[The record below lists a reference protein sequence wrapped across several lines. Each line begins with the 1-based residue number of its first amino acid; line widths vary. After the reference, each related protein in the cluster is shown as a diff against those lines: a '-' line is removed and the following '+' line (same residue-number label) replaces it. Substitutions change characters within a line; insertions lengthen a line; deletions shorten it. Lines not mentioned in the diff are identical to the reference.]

1 MPYPTLLADAPGVVL
16 TGDFSASWPVLCV
29 LALVVLAWGEARV
42 HIASLR
48 EWKREATVEIASLKA
63 QVSSLE
69 VRDGRTAERLDHMA
83 KQLDGIGADV
93 KALLRRESAA

>member
-1 MPYPTLLADAPGVVL
+1 MFYPALLAQAPGVVL
-16 TGDFSASWPVLCV
+16 TGEFAATWPILVV
-29 LALVVLAWGEARV
+29 QAMVVLAWGEARSQ
-42 HIASLR
+42 ITSLR

-83 KQLDGIGADV
+83 KQLNDIGADV